1 MKEKFKKFLNYL
13 WKAFDVFYIEYFTLI
28 LIGIASIFSIGFFEI
43 YDLKVISSSD
53 ALIVAT
59 ALIAVNI
66 ALASMVFSYANN
78 LEGEEKNSLVKIG
91 EKFILNLSLMGLI
104 KTGYMDELFKDIVL
118 KKYIVWPFTFF
129 ILILLLV
136 AFIFFIYGI
145 FKLVKFII
153 KRK

>member
-13 WKAFDVFYIEYFTLI
+13 WKAFDVFYIEDFTLI

-66 ALASMVFSYANN
+66 ILSS
-78 LEGEEKNSLVKIG
+78 IT
-91 EKFILNLSLMGLI
+91 FILNLSLMGLI

-145 FKLVKFII
+145 LKLVKFII

>member
-91 EKFILNLSLMGLI
+91 EKFILSSITFLLNLSLMGLI

-118 KKYIVWPFTFF
+118 KKYIVWPF
-129 ILILLLV
+129 
-136 AFIFFIYGI
+136 IFFIYGI